1 MCVLKTRR
9 KYGLIHLAEALTSV
23 HLMDLWYHRMNL
35 TMIFTQKI
43 KLNGQFWILTS
54 SGKVLLNYFS
64 TISYNKKMGLQHPN
78 LMRHPSEQ
86 TKLGWPMAS

>member
-35 TMIFTQKI
+35 TMIFQDFFPKFLQDLL
-43 KLNGQFWILTS
+43 KSVLVVLARGLIL
-54 SGKVLLNYFS
+54 K
-64 TISYNKKMGLQHPN
+64 
-78 LMRHPSEQ
+78 
-86 TKLGWPMAS
+86 